1 MTFQNDI
8 IGSSPARHASMRPSV
23 LLFGAT
29 SILGFNLA
37 QLFPKPFY
45 RLSHP
50 GIAAELS
57 DNGRCSSWRIP
68 IGLKRSSLGTNPKFS
83 FTAKRFATYR
93 STRRLLPGLAR
104 STSSMF
110 VSYLRVLPEK
120 AKLVYVSSDH
130 VFGGNGVYDE
140 KSTPC
145 PISVHGRTRVDAE
158 ELTLTRSGS
167 LATTERC
174 QRSARSVKASIFDS
188 FARCA
193 VYNLDILIS
202 LLSAAIPARL

>member
-8 IGSSPARHASMRPSV
+8 VGSSPARHALMRPSV

-29 SILGFNLA
+29 SMLGFNLA
-37 QLFPKPFY
+37 QLFPETILPFVTPANRCRTLRQWPVLKLENPDWPKTLFSRHEPEILLY
-45 RLSHP
+45 CHAVRDVP
-50 GIAAELS
+50 KCQAAPAWAREI
-57 DNGRCSSWRIP
+57 NVE
-68 IGLKRSSLGTNPKFS
+68 
-83 FTAKRFATYR
+83 YV
-93 STRRLLPGLAR
+93 RRL
-104 STSSMF
+104 
-110 VSYLRVLPEK
+110 LRVLPEK

-188 FARCA
+188 FACFA
-193 VYNLDILIS
+193 VV
-202 LLSAAIPARL
+202 